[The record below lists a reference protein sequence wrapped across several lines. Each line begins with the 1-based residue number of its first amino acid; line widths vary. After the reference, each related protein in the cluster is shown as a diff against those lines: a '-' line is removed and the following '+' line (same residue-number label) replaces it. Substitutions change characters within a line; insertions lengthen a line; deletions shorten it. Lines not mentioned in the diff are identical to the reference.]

1 VSTDDHDSSKKPDDL
16 PPPSA
21 RQEPDFSLRG
31 LLPWMIPAIL
41 LGVFALVLMMLNK
54 R

>member
-1 VSTDDHDSSKKPDDL
+1 MSTDDHDSSQKPDL

-31 LLPWMIPAIL
+31 LLPWVIPAIV
-41 LGVFALVLMMLNK
+41 LGIFALVLMMLDK